1 LVAWCNLSREYKELA
16 IDDAGNRIWR
26 LCGVEGEMA
35 SEAKDVGILTMII
48 YFLSNCVI
56 QERLPSQEVLHVILG
71 TRLNLDL
78 RFEMHVCVHERVHA

>member
-1 LVAWCNLSREYKELA
+1 LPPARLSLSVRAACSQTKPWCNLSREYKELA

-48 YFLSNCVI
+48 YFLPNCVI
-56 QERLPSQEVLHVILG
+56 QERLPSQEVLHVVLG
-71 TRLNLDL
+71 TRL
-78 RFEMHVCVHERVHA
+78 